1 MFKCQERFDVVIA
14 SNSGYPLDQN
24 LYQTVKGMSAAHKVV
39 KEGGSIIMFSECS
52 DGYPNHGNFAEI
64 LKMADSPQGLLDM
77 INDPKFGMLDQWQ
90 VQKQAVIQ
98 TFADVYLYSTLTAQ
112 QTTDAMLHPVNDIKE
127 TLAQLRE
134 KYGPDMTIGV
144 MPLGPL
150 TIPYVE

>member
-1 MFKCQERFDVVIA
+1 
-14 SNSGYPLDQN
+14 
-24 LYQTVKGMSAAHKVV
+24 
-39 KEGGSIIMFSECS
+39 
-52 DGYPNHGNFAEI
+52 
-64 LKMADSPQGLLDM
+64 MADSPQGLLDM